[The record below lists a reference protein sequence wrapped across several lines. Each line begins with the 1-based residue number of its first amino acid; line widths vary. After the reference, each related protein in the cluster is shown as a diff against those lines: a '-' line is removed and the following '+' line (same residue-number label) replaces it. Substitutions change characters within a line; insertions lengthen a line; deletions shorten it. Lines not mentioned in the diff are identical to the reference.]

1 MSINV
6 LAKNAKILGRNIVEL
21 KYKNDNEICSLC
33 LKEMKNT
40 KVQHTL
46 CGHTFHSS
54 CLEQQFKSNYKNKK
68 KCSLCRE
75 ELVEVYKRIQEY
87 DFNRRY
93 GGLKRELLYIY
104 EDIYKLYIKIE
115 YGDNN
120 ANDANNVNDVNDA
133 NVREMNNKCN
143 TMNETYDKLV
153 KLCKNLFKV
162 FSAST
167 IEYAEEEKE
176 YNDNIITTSEDIE
189 KAIKQIEDTHK
200 KIITLRNDIKLY
212 VSNTFSTDGVDSFVY
227 HNYYYVDMERII
239 YEIFV
244 DDCSDKDE
252 EKENNAIVN
261 VTYTNV
267 Q

>member
-21 KYKNDNEICSLC
+21 KYKNDNENCSLC

-54 CLEQQFKSNYKNKK
+54 CLEQQFKSNYKHKK
-68 KCSLCRE
+68 KCSLCRK
-75 ELVEVYKRIQEY
+75 ELVEVYKIIKEY

-115 YGDNN
+115 YGDN
-120 ANDANNVNDVNDA
+120 DANVRDA

-143 TMNETYDKLV
+143 TMNETYDKIF
-153 KLCKNLFKV
+153 KLCKGLFKV
-162 FSAST
+162 FSVST
-167 IEYAEEEKE
+167 IEDAEEEKE
-176 YNDNIITTSEDIE
+176 YNENIITSSEDIE

-200 KIITLRNDIKLY
+200 KIITLRNDISLY
-212 VSNTFSTDGVDSFVY
+212 VLDTFSTDGVDLFKY

-244 DDCSDKDE
+244 DDCDDKEE
-252 EKENNAIVN
+252 EKENNTIVN